1 MSQTAS
7 PASRCERLCTWSSP
21 DGLRLS
27 CPRPPVVA
35 VETAGCTPLP
45 HCCPQ
50 GLPSTRWSFLA
61 RRSYVGRA
69 VVGAGCSAHPGPLP
83 HVRSS
88 PQVVTIRKALRAQ
101 SSRRE
106 LPRALR
112 CLLASLAPLGVGGPH
127 SGRHR
132 ALLMVAST
140 GMGAACTW
148 SSCPLRGGCCAVKTC
163 LRPRSQ
169 RGLCAGMKLGLSG
182 CPWTFILGWYLGHS
196 RHGLWSGPGPGWWGW
211 EGVGQAHT
219 RTDQAR
225 AHFLNRGVSS
235 PVWHYWCAR
244 WGESGSKLD

>member
-1 MSQTAS
+1 MVISGQTV
-7 PASRCERLCTWSSP
+7 
-21 DGLRLS
+21 LRWKGCRGCQLFS
-27 CPRPPVVA
+27 TSWTLAACQEQPPSGDNPKGAEGPVVPSRTAACTA
-35 VETAGCTPLP
+35 VSP
-45 HCCPQ
+45 
-50 GLPSTRWSFLA
+50 GLPRT
-61 RRSYVGRA
+61 
-69 VVGAGCSAHPGPLP
+69 
-83 HVRSS
+83 
-88 PQVVTIRKALRAQ
+88 
-101 SSRRE
+101 SRR
-106 LPRALR
+106 R
-112 CLLASLAPLGVGGPH
+112 GPH

-148 SSCPLRGGCCAVKTC
+148 SSCPLWGGCCAVKTC

-169 RGLCAGMKLGLSG
+169 RGLCAGMKLGLGG